1 MQHGERGGEA
11 CSCKIKA
18 RQGVDVQMSL
28 KGFLVL
34 ILGIVVTYHAATFV
48 VTTGAIIMAAVPD
61 QYQWLPLVAE
71 IAVLIVAYR
80 SLPQNDA
87 RPLADTVSC

>member
-18 RQGVDVQMSL
+18 RQGKARQGVNVQMAL

-34 ILGIVVTYHAATFV
+34 ILGIVVTYLAATFV
-48 VTTGAIIMAAVPD
+48 VTTGAM
-61 QYQWLPLVAE
+61 
-71 IAVLIVAYR
+71 IAVRCRTNI
-80 SLPQNDA
+80 SG
-87 RPLADTVSC
+87 